1 MAIES
6 IINMTDI
13 YSSLPGERWARVLV
27 LAPGNWESPL
37 SCTLEPYDLDSE
49 HIQPYE
55 AISYVWGD
63 PRPTEPISINDKAT
77 FATQSLASALQQL
90 RLPDIDR
97 RLWADAICI
106 NQSDLNEKGYAV
118 TMMGSIY
125 ESASRVIVW
134 LGTDMSG
141 TAQTAIDVIK
151 SFNRLVEKQLT
162 PQQFHKAWGPLHDPD
177 GMIKRNQLEHA
188 VRLFGNVWFRRAW
201 VLQEVGVAKDALLAY
216 GSATVDFA
224 EAIQFICAWSSYYGY
239 HDGKMQFPGL
249 DFKSAYLRLLF
260 GKVWVSY
267 LPARALTFEHTW
279 IRKSPLL
286 QYEAQ
291 ILRCEQYLEF
301 LDILF
306 LNMNELR
313 ATDPRDFVFAF
324 LSNPLSR
331 QPDGR
336 PIIQADYTISSSEVR
351 RRLFSELAKK
361 SLRFL
366 GLVWHSS
373 DTDLKDESSWYPDF
387 DKYSTG
393 CINGRY
399 DANLSISPV
408 FNASI
413 SAEICGNM
421 LKISALLV
429 DEVGSCGPVA
439 PYPVKDND
447 HQAITFPKVLE
458 QYWDLAWDHEIKCK
472 SSGSFRDMILRFAS
486 TLLHTIDTEN
496 HSEILFSF
504 TKFVQNKCPE
514 IYQELL
520 RRWPGSEKLKQ
531 QTETTQRIPFGPRA
545 EWTIKGHRF
554 FVSSNGNFGTGSPL
568 VQPGDLICVIPTVQ
582 APVIIRPVDIANR
595 PTYRVISACYV
606 YGLMYG
612 HAVSQW
618 IEDPSS
624 LNKSD
629 LTFV

>member
-1 MAIES
+1 
-6 IINMTDI
+6 MTDI

-393 CINGRY
+393 CING
-399 DANLSISPV
+399 
-408 FNASI
+408 
-413 SAEICGNM
+413 
-421 LKISALLV
+421 
-429 DEVGSCGPVA
+429 
-439 PYPVKDND
+439 
-447 HQAITFPKVLE
+447 
-458 QYWDLAWDHEIKCK
+458 
-472 SSGSFRDMILRFAS
+472 
-486 TLLHTIDTEN
+486 
-496 HSEILFSF
+496 SF